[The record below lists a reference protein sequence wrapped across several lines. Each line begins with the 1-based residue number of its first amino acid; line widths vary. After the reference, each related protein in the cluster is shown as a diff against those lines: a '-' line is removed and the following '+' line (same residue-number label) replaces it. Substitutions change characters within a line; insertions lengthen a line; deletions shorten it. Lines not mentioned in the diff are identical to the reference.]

1 MPYPLSMTE
10 EVRKWLKS
18 KGFHNHCFISY
29 PRARYGKSSTEFAE
43 RVRENILEEL
53 EQAGVTEPI
62 IYIDKTIAPGVEW
75 PQDLQDN
82 LSCSVSMIAILS
94 ELYFTV
100 DHPWCG
106 REWAAMETL
115 GKLRHPNLPAKP
127 IIPVLYRGIKLPDN
141 LGRLEYVDLSRIS
154 ISGRRYYSTK
164 EFRRSIGEITQQ
176 IIQIATNLYQ
186 AGFSVIPIEFPEGS
200 PFGGPGSSNPSRQ
213 PPPLRTA

>member
-1 MPYPLSMTE
+1 
-10 EVRKWLKS
+10 
-18 KGFHNHCFISY
+18 
-29 PRARYGKSSTEFAE
+29 
-43 RVRENILEEL
+43 
-53 EQAGVTEPI
+53 
-62 IYIDKTIAPGVEW
+62 
-75 PQDLQDN
+75 
-82 LSCSVSMIAILS
+82 MIAILS

-186 AGFSVIPIEFPEGS
+186 AGCSVIPIEFPEGS